1 MKKQAILYG
10 IILCLIT
17 AFNSATAQS
26 SDNNSEVLSTD
37 PHNPEFIMPSDDL
50 VFNEYTLFPNEN
62 IELPVEDALRMYY
75 PQNYYAQFNMPSN
88 HDIHVFIKYAQQED
102 LTAGLAAYAF
112 NGEEYNMIKQTHVPQ
127 SPGMFRIR
135 QTDFQAGD
143 MVTLRL
149 WFSDDMTNENV
160 EIAVRRQESS
170 GMPKLISVDQS
181 TYTPQELVQDV
192 LISGCLQAENVA
204 YTGDP
209 ISIGYFT
216 GDIGSSGFDEGIVM
230 CSGDASE
237 AAGPDDAT
245 SEGSSTSGGS
255 DPDLEALI
263 PGFTVNDAAVLEFDF
278 IPASD
283 TLKFEYIFGSEEFPE
298 FANSSFND
306 AFGFFLSGPGING
319 PYSNNAINIALLPNG
334 QPVTIDNV
342 FNSGIYYVGSTSGSG
357 GEGLAYNN
365 DIEYDGATIPLIAE
379 AQVQMCETYHI
390 KLAIGDAGDSSYD
403 SGVFFKAGSFTSGMV
418 YTVSSFNPWYSTD
431 EMYEGCQTLVIFNRT
446 DTADIDDQILIPLN
460 VTGDADLYDDYS
472 EIPDT
477 AVIPPNVMAD
487 TLVIEAFTDGI
498 ADGGEEIILSYE
510 DGCPCDSEENQLI
523 ITILDELEPVYDIDN
538 SGPICLGDTG
548 TLIFDL
554 DDTSIDTTLID
565 WEWIVDGTTGYT
577 TEVSPTTT
585 TTYQLAVNYPC
596 FNDTIETTL
605 EVVPPPD
612 VNLGPDY
619 TNAGN
624 TADLGA
630 NPAGS
635 NTGYWTVISGPGN
648 AAIDDSTAANT
659 SVTVD
664 SLGTYE
670 FVWTEIS
677 LPPDCLDSDTVAVEF
692 FHVPTPDFE
701 INPVECCY
709 GDTIVVTYTGN
720 GYDWAVY
727 TWDFDGAT
735 VISGDHNGPYE
746 LVYDEGGT
754 YHISLEVD
762 ELGYIVDTTI
772 SYLYPPLL
780 EYDLEVNDD
789 PCYESCNG
797 SASIDV
803 EGGVPPY
810 DYSWGPFTELNNLC
824 EGDYGITVT
833 DDYGCTAG
841 QQYTIDQPTE
851 LVYDTAYQHVDCYG
865 SYTGMVEIMPSGGV
879 QPYTYVW
886 SNGAN
891 SNQLNDIPVGEYDVT
906 VTDANGCIVSESF
919 TITEPDELLVSFN
932 NDMEICEGQVV
943 NLIATPI
950 GGTPPYTIY
959 WNDGSGYTTGPTSQ
973 SVSPDTTTTYS
984 VYVVDAHD
992 CVSPVQ
998 SMELTVSPY
1007 MTLDLD
1013 LIHNTCYNSC
1023 DGKAVLTVHG
1033 GIEPFDYSW
1042 GSNSRVYTDL
1052 CSGLYDVTV
1061 VDQIGCTADTVFF
1074 IDQPDSLRYQMF
1086 SEAATCAGL
1095 ADGQAWVEVTGGT
1108 PPYNYEWST
1117 GETNDSIVAE
1127 GGVHSVTMTDAHGCR
1142 HVAQITIDAPQAVSV
1157 YPGSDPTI
1165 CIGSSAT
1172 ISADVMGGT
1181 DPYNYTWMSED
1192 STFGFDHIF
1201 TVNPVETSDYYLT
1214 VTDAN
1219 GCTGQTS
1226 MTVNVHP
1233 PLSIDNIYPHKD
1245 TVCENLPLRINV
1257 EASGGNGGP
1266 YTITLQNGEIV
1277 PSDFTVYPEESQW
1290 WYLTLSDECGTPRV
1304 SDSIYVPVWETPPN
1318 DFVSDVIKGCPPLI
1332 VQFSE
1337 LNPNNGYS
1345 YRWNYGDQ
1353 GFGFVKNPLHMY
1365 ENSGFYDVTLT
1376 VTDQH
1381 GCKNTRTQEGMIQ
1394 VFPKPKADFY
1404 PDPKE
1409 VSILDPDIT
1418 FVASYENVDSLFWF
1432 FGDGDS
1438 STWSPNR
1445 PTHVYKDVGEYEVML
1460 VVENF
1465 YGCRDTIVK
1474 YVNVSDHFS
1483 FYAPEAFT
1491 PNGDGVNDCFRI
1503 CGNGIDPNEFYL
1515 VVHDRWGEIV
1525 FETEKYNPEKSC
1537 YACGEG
1543 AWDGT
1548 FNGDRMQ
1555 GDELI
1560 HGGMF
1565 TWYTKF
1571 KDSYGNYHEYTGF
1584 IRLRR

>member
-1 MKKQAILYG
+1 MRKQAIICVVMLFA
-10 IILCLIT
+10 
-17 AFNSATAQS
+17 AFSFASAQI
-26 SDNNSEVLSTD
+26 NNNHEVLSTD
-37 PHNPEFIMPSDDL
+37 PHNPELIMPSDDL
-50 VFNEYTLFPNEN
+50 VFNEYTLSPDEN

-102 LTAGLAAYAF
+102 LTVGLAAYAF
-112 NGEEYNMIKQTHVPQ
+112 TGEGYNMIKQTHVSQ

-135 QTDFQAGD
+135 RSDFQAGD

-149 WFSDDMTNENV
+149 WFSDDMTNETV
-160 EIAVRRQESS
+160 EIAVRKQESS

-209 ISIGYFT
+209 ISIGYFS
-216 GDIGSSGFDEGIVM
+216 GAIGTSGFDEGIVM
-230 CSGDASE
+230 CSGDATE

-342 FNSGIYYVGSTSGSG
+342 FNSGIYYVKSTSGSG

-431 EMYEGCQTLVIFNRT
+431 EMYEGCQTLIIFNRT
-446 DTADIDDQILIPLN
+446 DTTNIDDQILIPLD
-460 VTGDADLYDDYS
+460 VAGDADMNADYS
-472 EIPDT
+472 SIPDT
-477 AVIPPNVMAD
+477 AIIPANMMAD

-510 DGCPCDSEENQLI
+510 DGCPCDSEQNQLI
-523 ITILDELEPVYDIDN
+523 ITILDELEPVYSIDN

-548 TLIFDL
+548 TLVFDL
-554 DDTSIDTTLID
+554 DDTSIDPNLID
-565 WEWIVDGTTGYT
+565 WEWIVDGTTNYT
-577 TEVSPTTT
+577 TDVTPTTT
-585 TTYQLAVNYPC
+585 TTYQLAVTYPC
-596 FNDTIETTL
+596 FTDTIETTL

-612 VNLGPDY
+612 VDLGPDY

-624 TADLGA
+624 TADLGV
-630 NPAGS
+630 NPAAG

-648 AAIDDSTAANT
+648 AVIDDSTSANT

-664 SLGTYE
+664 SLGIYE

-677 LPPDCLDSDTVAVEF
+677 LPPDCLDSDTVAIEF

-701 INPVECCY
+701 ITPAEVCF
-709 GDTIVVTYTGN
+709 GDTILVTYTGN
-720 GYDWAVY
+720 GYDWAEY

-735 VISGDHNGPYE
+735 IISGDHDGPYE
-746 LVYDEGGT
+746 LVYDVGGT
-754 YHISLEVD
+754 QNISLEVD
-762 ELGYIVDTTI
+762 ELGYTVDTTI

-789 PCYESCNG
+789 PCFESCNG
-797 SASIDV
+797 SVSIDV

-810 DYSWGPFTELNNLC
+810 DYSWGPFTEIQSLC

-833 DDYGCTAG
+833 DTYGCTAG

-865 SYTGMVEIMPSGGV
+865 SYTGMAEIIPSGGV
-879 QPYTYVW
+879 QPYTYTW
-886 SNGAN
+886 SNSAN
-891 SNQLNDIPVGEYDVT
+891 TGQLDGIPAGDYDVT
-906 VTDANGCIVSESF
+906 VTDANGCTVSEGF

-932 NDMEICEGQVV
+932 DDIAICQGQEI

-950 GGTPPYTIY
+950 GGTAPYTIF
-959 WNDGSGYTTGPTSQ
+959 WNDGSGYSTGPTGQ
-973 SVSPDTTTTYS
+973 SVSPDSTTTYT
-984 VYVVDAHD
+984 VYVVDAHG

-998 SMELTVSPY
+998 QMTLTVSPH
-1007 MTLDLD
+1007 MSLGLDLTN
-1013 LIHNTCYNSC
+1013 NTCYNSC

-1033 GIEPFDYSW
+1033 GIEPFDFSW
-1042 GSNSRVYTDL
+1042 TSDSRILTDL
-1052 CSGLYDVTV
+1052 CSGLYDVMV

-1074 IDQPDSLRYQMF
+1074 IDQPDSLRYDIF
-1086 SEAATCAGL
+1086 SESATCAGL
-1095 ADGQAWVEVTGGT
+1095 EDGQAWVEVTGGSE
-1108 PPYNYEWST
+1108 PYNYEWST
-1117 GETNDSIVAE
+1117 GDTTDTITAT
-1127 GGVHSVTMTDAHGCR
+1127 GGVFTVTISDAHNCR
-1142 HVAQITIDAPQAVSV
+1142 QFGQVTIDAPQAISV
-1157 YPGSDPTI
+1157 YPDPDPTI

-1172 ISADVMGGT
+1172 ISADVMGGS
-1181 DPYNYTWMSED
+1181 DPYNYTWMDED
-1192 STFGFDHIF
+1192 STYGYDHVF
-1201 TVNPVETSDYYLT
+1201 TVSPTETSDYYLT
-1214 VTDAN
+1214 VTDDN
-1219 GCTGQTS
+1219 GCTGQAS

-1233 PLSIDNIYPHKD
+1233 PLSIDHVNANKD
-1245 TVCENLPLRINV
+1245 TVCENSPITVYV
-1257 EASGGNGGP
+1257 EGSGGNGGP
-1266 YTITLQNGEIV
+1266 YTMSLQNGEIV
-1277 PSDFTVYPEESQW
+1277 PSEFILVPEESQW
-1290 WYLTLSDECGTPRV
+1290 WYLTLRDECGTPPV
-1304 SDSIYVPVWETPPN
+1304 TDSIFIPVWETPPN
-1318 DFVSDVIKGCPPLI
+1318 DFVSDKIKGCPPLLI
-1332 VQFSE
+1332 QFSE
-1337 LNPNNGYS
+1337 LNEGNGYS
-1345 YRWNYGDQ
+1345 YRWNYGDD
-1353 GFGFVKNPLHMY
+1353 GFGFIKNPKHIY
-1365 ENSGFYDVTLT
+1365 EESGIFDVTLT
-1376 VTDQH
+1376 VKDKH
-1381 GCKNTRTQEGMIQ
+1381 GCKNTRTREDMIE
-1394 VFPKPKADFY
+1394 VYPKPDVDFY
-1404 PDPKE
+1404 ADPKD
-1409 VSILDPDIT
+1409 VSILDPDVT
-1418 FVASYENVDSLFWF
+1418 FVASYVDVDSLFWF

-1438 STWSPNR
+1438 STWNHNK
-1445 PTHVYKDVGEYEVML
+1445 PTHIYKDVGEFEVML
-1460 VVENF
+1460 VAENWL
-1465 YGCRDTIVK
+1465 GCRDTIIK
-1474 YVNVSDHFS
+1474 NVNVSDHFS
-1483 FYAPEAFT
+1483 FYAPEVFT
-1491 PNGDGVNDCFRI
+1491 PNGDGANDCFRV
-1503 CGNGIDPNEFYL
+1503 CGNGIDPNDFYL
-1515 VVHDRWGEIV
+1515 VVHDRWGEVV
-1525 FETEKYNPEKSC
+1525 FETDKYYPDKSC
-1537 YACGEG
+1537 HACGEG

-1548 FNGDRMQ
+1548 FNGNRME

-1565 TWYTKF
+1565 LWYSKF
-1571 KDSYGNYHEYTGF
+1571 KDTYGNFHEYTGF